1 MNWTE
6 LRIYINSNDIEVAG
20 DIANMTVPYGIY
32 IEDYT
37 DLEEMALEIAHIDL
51 IDEELRARDKST
63 AIIHIYISEEDN
75 PFEAV
80 AYLRERYNAVG
91 IEHRIDTVAV
101 NEIDWADNWKKYF
114 KPIEVGTRLAVCPS
128 WEQYDNRDNR
138 TVIEIDPGA
147 AFGTG
152 THDTTRLCLNV
163 LDKYCTDG
171 KTILDIG
178 SGSGILS
185 IAAVMLGCSRA
196 VGVDI
201 DAMAVKVAKENAE
214 LNNVANC
221 TEYVCGNLTEQITGK
236 FDIVCANI
244 VADVIISLCDNV
256 LNFIDDD
263 GMFIC
268 SGIID
273 TREDDV
279 LAKLSEIGLIVTGRF
294 ESAGWVA
301 LVCRK
306 GEFNASV

>member
-6 LRIYINSNDIEVAG
+6 LKIYINSADTDAAG

-37 DLEEMALEIAHIDL
+37 DLEEMALTIAHIDL
-51 IDEELRARDKST
+51 IDDELRARDKST
-63 AIIHIYISEEDN
+63 AVIHIYISEEDN
-75 PFEAV
+75 PLEAV
-80 AYLRERYNAVG
+80 AYLRERYTALG

-101 NEIDWADNWKKYF
+101 DETDWADNWKKYF

-128 WEQYDNRDNR
+128 WEEYDNRDGR
-138 TVIEIDPGA
+138 TVLSIDPGA

-152 THDTTRLCLNV
+152 THDTTRLCLSV

-171 KTILDIG
+171 TTLLDVG

-185 IAAVMLGCSRA
+185 IAAVMLGCSSA

-201 DAMAVKVAKENAE
+201 DAMAVKVARENAA
-214 LNNVANC
+214 LNNVADR
-221 TEYVCGNLTEQITGK
+221 TEYVCGNLTEQISGRY
-236 FDIVCANI
+236 DIVCANI

-256 LNFIDDD
+256 LDFMTED

-273 TREDDV
+273 TREADV
-279 LAKLSEIGLIVTGRF
+279 LAKLAAVGLTVTERF

-306 GEFNASV
+306 VEL

>member
-6 LRIYINSNDIEVAG
+6 LKIYINSADTDAAG

-51 IDEELRARDKST
+51 IDEQLRARDKTTSV
-63 AIIHIYISEEDN
+63 IHIYISQEDN
-75 PFEAV
+75 PLEAV

-91 IEHRIDTVAV
+91 IEHRIETEAV
-101 NEIDWADNWKKYF
+101 SEADWADNWKKYF
-114 KPIEVGTRLAVCPS
+114 KPIEVGSRLAVCPS
-128 WEQYDNRDNR
+128 WEQYNNADMR
-138 TVIEIDPGA
+138 TVIGIDPGA

-163 LDKYCTDG
+163 LDKYCADG
-171 KTILDIG
+171 KTVLDIG

-214 LNNVANC
+214 LNGVSDR
-221 TEYVCGNLTEQITGK
+221 TEYLCGNLTEQINGK

-256 LNFIDDD
+256 LDFIKDG

-273 TREDDV
+273 SREQDV
-279 LAKLSEIGLIVTGRF
+279 LNKLGEIGLEACERF

-306 GEFNASV
+306 DES

>member
-6 LRIYINSNDIEVAG
+6 LKIYISSADTEAAG

-51 IDEELRARDKST
+51 IDSELRARDKST

-80 AYLRERYNAVG
+80 AYLTERYNAVG

-101 NEIDWADNWKKYF
+101 KEADWADNWKKYF

-128 WEQYDNRDNR
+128 WEQYDNNDER
-138 TVIEIDPGA
+138 TVIGIDPSA

-163 LDKYCTDG
+163 LDKYCSAG

-185 IAAVMLGCSRA
+185 IAAVMLGCESA

-214 LNNVANC
+214 LNNVADR
-221 TEYVCGNLTEQITGK
+221 TEYVCGNLTEKINGK

-244 VADVIISLCDNV
+244 VADVIISLCDSV
-256 LNFIDDD
+256 LDFISDE

-273 TREDDV
+273 TREADV
-279 LAKLSEIGLIVTGRF
+279 LNKLSEIGLKVCERF

-306 GEFNASV
+306 DEI

>member
-6 LRIYINSNDIEVAG
+6 LKIYIDSADIELAG

-51 IDEELRARDKST
+51 IDEELRARDKTT

-80 AYLRERYNAVG
+80 AYLTERYNAVG
-91 IEHRIDTVAV
+91 IKHRIDTVAV
-101 NEIDWADNWKKYF
+101 KEADWADNWKKYF
-114 KPIEVGTRLAVCPS
+114 KPIEVGIRLAVCPS
-128 WEQYDNRDNR
+128 WEQYDNKDDR
-138 TVIEIDPGA
+138 TVIGIDPGA

-185 IAAVMLGCSRA
+185 IAAVMLGCSNA

-201 DAMAVKVAKENAE
+201 DAMAVKVAKENAD
-214 LNNVANC
+214 LNNVSER
-221 TEYVCGNLTEQITGK
+221 TEYVCGNLTDKISGK

-256 LNFIDDD
+256 LDFINDD

-273 TREDDV
+273 TREADV
-279 LAKLSEIGLIVTGRF
+279 FAKLDEIGLSVCERF

-306 GEFNASV
+306 DEN